1 MKKAILFVAV
11 SAFLGFMALGSVA
24 SADSTVPLSN
34 FTSNAASG
42 KMSVGQ
48 TVMQFGAGARVN
60 ANAVNLA
67 SGAGN
72 QWGNSNTGAGGGDYQ
87 FGSSQT
93 EHSWKAARTI
103 EEAQVRGLVSGD
115 CNGDNSDGA
124 YRSQMNQNRKGFMK
138 ENLVS
143 NANCEIN
150 HATMN
155 QSVK

>member
-1 MKKAILFVAV
+1 MKKAILFVVV

-34 FTSNAASG
+34 FTGNIQSG
-42 KMSVGQ
+42 VMSVGQ
-48 TVMQFGAGARVN
+48 IVMQMGAFDRIN
-60 ANAVNLA
+60 ANAVNLG
-67 SGAGN
+67 SGAAK
-72 QWGNSNTGAGGGDYQ
+72 SRTDTGAINGNYQ

-93 EHSWKAARTI
+93 EQSWKAAKTV
-103 EEAQVRGLVSGD
+103 EEAEVHGLVAGD
-115 CNGDNSDGA
+115 CQGENSDA
-124 YRSQMNQNRKGFMK
+124 VYRKQMNQNRNGFMK

>member
-1 MKKAILFVAV
+1 MKKVIFFVAV
-11 SAFLGFMALGSVA
+11 SAFLSFMALGSVA
-24 SADSTVPLSN
+24 TADDVIPGSYGQSD
-34 FTSNAASG
+34 ASVMG
-42 KMSVGQ
+42 VGQ
-48 TVMQFGAGARVN
+48 TVMQFGANARVIT
-60 ANAVNLA
+60 NAVNLA
-67 SGAGN
+67 SGAGSSRA
-72 QWGNSNTGAGGGDYQ
+72 NSNTGAGGGDYQ
-87 FGSSQT
+87 FGQSQT
-93 EHSWKAARTI
+93 EQSWKAARTI
-103 EEAQVRGLVSGD
+103 EEAQVRGLVAGD

>member
-1 MKKAILFVAV
+1 MQCKCKGKGATAQ
-11 SAFLGFMALGSVA
+11 ALVVC
-24 SADSTVPLSN
+24 T
-34 FTSNAASG
+34 
-42 KMSVGQ
+42 
-48 TVMQFGAGARVN
+48 ARVH
-60 ANAVNLA
+60 ANAVNRG

-72 QWGNSNTGAGGGDYQ
+72 QWGNSNTGSSGGDFQ
-87 FGSSQT
+87 FGSSQS
-93 EHSWKAARTI
+93 EQSWKAARTI
-103 EEAQVRGLVSGD
+103 EEAQVRGLVPGD

>member
-1 MKKAILFVAV
+1 MKKVIFFVAV
-11 SAFLGFMALGSVA
+11 SAFLSFMALGSVA
-24 SADSTVPLSN
+24 TADDVIPGSYGQSD
-34 FTSNAASG
+34 ASVMG
-42 KMSVGQ
+42 VGQ
-48 TVMQFGAGARVN
+48 TVMQFGANARVIT
-60 ANAVNLA
+60 NAVNLA
-67 SGAGN
+67 SGAGSSRA
-72 QWGNSNTGAGGGDYQ
+72 NSNTGAGGGDYQ
-87 FGSSQT
+87 FGSSQS
-93 EHSWKAARTI
+93 EQSWKAARTI
-103 EEAQVRGLVSGD
+103 EEAQVRGLVPGD